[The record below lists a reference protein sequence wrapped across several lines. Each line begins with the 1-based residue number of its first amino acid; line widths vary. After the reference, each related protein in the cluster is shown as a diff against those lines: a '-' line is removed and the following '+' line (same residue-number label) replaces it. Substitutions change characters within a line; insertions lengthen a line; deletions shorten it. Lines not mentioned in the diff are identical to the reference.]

1 MPRLVEVLLS
11 FGGLMVA
18 APVIA
23 LAGIALALSSGF
35 PIFFRQIRV
44 GRNARPFTLVK
55 LRTMRVARSGLKV
68 TASDDA
74 RVTRLGRFLR
84 RSKLDEL
91 PELWNILKGEM
102 SFVGPRPEVPQ
113 YVDPESPAWKE
124 VLLARPGLT
133 DPVTLRFRNEELLMA
148 GVEGDRDAFYRE
160 TLQPLKLEG
169 YRDYLR
175 RRSWRTDV
183 GVLFETVLA
192 LLWPSRSG
200 SPGPSD
206 LRGNPRPGS

>member
-1 MPRLVEVLLS
+1 LPRLVEVLLS
-11 FGGLMVA
+11 LGGLMIA
-18 APVIA
+18 APVIV
-23 LAGIALALSSGF
+23 LAGIALALSSGL
-35 PIFFRQIRV
+35 PIFFRQTRV

-74 RVTRLGRFLR
+74 RVTRLGSFLR

-192 LLWPSRSG
+192 VLWPARSG
-200 SPGPSD
+200 SPRPSD
-206 LRGNPRPGS
+206 LRGNPRGS